1 MAFDEVICNAR
12 IRETQLYFKKYGEK
26 NFKVKRRDSKHLHLI
41 CIRKEPCIYSI
52 RCSWSQYGHVRMD
65 EVKQTHSCSLQ
76 LDRKLSDEDTAL
88 LISSSNFCHLSNSSN
103 HFEISPDIH
112 VQKLRFGESL
122 INSTEDSSKI
132 DVSSR
137 GSRTLKASSLNS
149 DDNSSQSRCESASI
163 SNQQQSS
170 IEYET
175 PGPDSEFVFQSQEHA
190 NLSTSSARRNIEA
203 ESLIV
208 TRGMR
213 TLKASSLNSDDNN
226 SQSRSESASISNQQ
240 QSSIEYETPGPNSE
254 FVFPSQEHVTSSISE
269 STDSDTVDWNDDNT
283 SRAYVNS
290 KGLIVLSP
298 LCRKDNTNVV
308 SQEYYRSIDKKSAAD
323 GASNAYS
330 YLHSSADRTKEL
342 LPVYSDE
349 NSSRSQS
356 DNKRF
361 DKIMSIFDSLNVSSD
376 QKSNVLES
384 LRYLLQHQVGIPV
397 VRELYLSYDK
407 VHQDQMITEL
417 CMARS
422 LRTLSCKDINFPT
435 SINSSGHLPTATGH
449 KSPDIKKRKALF
461 YDYAD
466 DENEEEV
473 TYLDKPMMIMKK
485 K

>member
-1 MAFDEVICNAR
+1 M
-12 IRETQLYFKKYGEK
+12 
-26 NFKVKRRDSKHLHLI
+26 
-41 CIRKEPCIYSI
+41 
-52 RCSWSQYGHVRMD
+52 
-65 EVKQTHSCSLQ
+65 
-76 LDRKLSDEDTAL
+76 
-88 LISSSNFCHLSNSSN
+88 
-103 HFEISPDIH
+103 
-112 VQKLRFGESL
+112 
-122 INSTEDSSKI
+122 
-132 DVSSR
+132 
-137 GSRTLKASSLNS
+137 
-149 DDNSSQSRCESASI
+149 
-163 SNQQQSS
+163 
-170 IEYET
+170 
-175 PGPDSEFVFQSQEHA
+175 
-190 NLSTSSARRNIEA
+190 
-203 ESLIV
+203 
-208 TRGMR
+208 
-213 TLKASSLNSDDNN
+213 
-226 SQSRSESASISNQQ
+226 
-240 QSSIEYETPGPNSE
+240 
-254 FVFPSQEHVTSSISE
+254 
-269 STDSDTVDWNDDNT
+269 
-283 SRAYVNS
+283 
-290 KGLIVLSP
+290 SP

-323 GASNAYS
+323 GASNAYP

-397 VRELYLSYDK
+397 IRELYLSYDK

>member
-1 MAFDEVICNAR
+1 M
-12 IRETQLYFKKYGEK
+12 
-26 NFKVKRRDSKHLHLI
+26 
-41 CIRKEPCIYSI
+41 
-52 RCSWSQYGHVRMD
+52 
-65 EVKQTHSCSLQ
+65 
-76 LDRKLSDEDTAL
+76 
-88 LISSSNFCHLSNSSN
+88 
-103 HFEISPDIH
+103 
-112 VQKLRFGESL
+112 
-122 INSTEDSSKI
+122 
-132 DVSSR
+132 
-137 GSRTLKASSLNS
+137 RTLKASSLNS
-149 DDNSSQSRCESASI
+149 DDNSS
-163 SNQQQSS
+163 
-170 IEYET
+170 
-175 PGPDSEFVFQSQEHA
+175 
-190 NLSTSSARRNIEA
+190 
-203 ESLIV
+203 
-208 TRGMR
+208 
-213 TLKASSLNSDDNN
+213 K
-226 SQSRSESASISNQQ
+226 SRSESASISNQQ
-240 QSSIEYETPGPNSE
+240 QSSI
-254 FVFPSQEHVTSSISE
+254 EHVTSSISE

-397 VRELYLSYDK
+397 IRELYLSYDK